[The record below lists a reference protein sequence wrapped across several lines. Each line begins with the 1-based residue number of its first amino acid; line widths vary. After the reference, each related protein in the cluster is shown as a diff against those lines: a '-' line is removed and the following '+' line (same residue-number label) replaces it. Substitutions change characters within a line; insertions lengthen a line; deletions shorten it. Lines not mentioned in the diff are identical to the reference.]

1 MEIVISRRL
10 KQHLGICNIFTSEQ
24 YGFSDA
30 VSTSNAIYKLYNINQ
45 QNAHFLNQYFNF

>member
-10 KQHLGICNIFTSEQ
+10 KQHLGMCNILTSEQ
-24 YGFSDA
+24 CGFWDE

-45 QNAHFLNQYFNF
+45 